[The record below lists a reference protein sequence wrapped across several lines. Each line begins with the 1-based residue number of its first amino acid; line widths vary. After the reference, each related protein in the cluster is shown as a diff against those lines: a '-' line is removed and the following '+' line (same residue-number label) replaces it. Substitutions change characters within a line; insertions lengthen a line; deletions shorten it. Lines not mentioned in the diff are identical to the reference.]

1 MTSLACVAIRAADNK
16 SPGDISRNW
25 DRIEAI
31 IPQDAIEGVTLDPR
45 DAQTY
50 LVGLKEPHCAET
62 ATRLAALLSDMED
75 ERDNQPLFSDA
86 SGRMAPAS
94 SFRIQH

>member
-31 IPQDAIEGVTLDPR
+31 IPDGAIEGVTLDPR

-50 LVGLKEPHCAET
+50 LVGLKKPHCAET
-62 ATRLAALLSDMED
+62 ANQLAILLSDLED
-75 ERDNQPLFSDA
+75 KRDNQKLFSDA
-86 SGRMAPAS
+86 AGRMVLSS
-94 SFRIQH
+94 SFRTQH